1 MLEESPSMF
10 QDPIV
15 RGNVEGLADCHKDG
29 VPPGGLG
36 DVDEDEESLDR
47 FWFASLNLRLF
58 RFRARDS

>member
-36 DVDEDEESLDR
+36 DVDEESLVR

>member
-29 VPPGGLG
+29 VSPGGLG
-36 DVDEDEESLDR
+36 DVDEESLDR